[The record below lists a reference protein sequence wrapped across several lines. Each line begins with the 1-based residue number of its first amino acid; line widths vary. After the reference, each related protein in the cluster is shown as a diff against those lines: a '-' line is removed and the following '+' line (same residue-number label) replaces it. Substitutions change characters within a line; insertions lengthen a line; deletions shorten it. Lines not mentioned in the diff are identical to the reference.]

1 MPFKKTMGKTSQTK
15 YLVATSHGLNF
26 IDEKENAASD
36 WSFIPCDNASKR
48 QITKG

>member
-26 IDEKENAASD
+26 IDEKENAALAGRL
-36 WSFIPCDNASKR
+36 FPAILHQNVK
-48 QITKG
+48 